1 MKSPLEDIS
10 IRIIQLIQSIPR
22 GRVASYGQI
31 AALAG
36 DPRGAR
42 RVARLLHSSSDTRD
56 LPWHRVINAS
66 GRISFPRGAGY
77 ELQRAM
83 LESEGIVFTR
93 DRVEWDR
100 FGWKPILG
108 KS

>member
-1 MKSPLEDIS
+1 MEEASRRIVEI
-10 IRIIQLIQSIPR
+10 IRRIPK

-42 RVARLLHSSSDTRD
+42 RVARLLHSSSDRQR

-66 GRISFPRGAGY
+66 GRISLPRGAGY

-83 LESEGIVFTR
+83 LEREGVVFVR
-93 DRVEWDR
+93 DAVSWER
-100 FGWKPILG
+100 FGWVMRTPSRTRG
-108 KS
+108 